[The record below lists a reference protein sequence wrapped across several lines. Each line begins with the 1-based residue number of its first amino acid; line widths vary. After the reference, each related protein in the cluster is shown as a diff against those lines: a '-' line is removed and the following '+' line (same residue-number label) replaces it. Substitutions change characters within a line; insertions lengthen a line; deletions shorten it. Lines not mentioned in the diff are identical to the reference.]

1 VSHPVASADTHWMR
15 TPHSRRIY
23 DYRIRQTICETGD
36 RDLFPELDIPR
47 STVRSWI
54 HRGIP
59 DVVTSDLATRDRFDL
74 LLEIREQQ
82 RRMALLGSV
91 VCLLTAMLRV
101 SKVRLDFERL
111 PDGNDK
117 RVLLRAIQRSRKA
130 MPLPAALRI
139 TGLSLSRYHGWYRAE
154 AGCDLD
160 DQSSCPRIVPT
171 RLTPNEIGAMREMV
185 ESSDHRHMSLR
196 ALALHAQRIGK
207 VFASPSTWYAL
218 ARKAGWVRS
227 RNRIYPAKPKV
238 GIRANAPNELLHL
251 DVTIIRLLDG
261 TRTYLHAVIDN
272 YSRRILSWALEERLG
287 SGTTCRVLNAAA
299 RQISAGSGAPTV
311 VADSGSEN
319 VNREV
324 DDLLERADWRRVLA
338 QVEVAFSNSM
348 IEAFWRSLKHSWIY
362 LHSLD
367 TAVALRRLV
376 EFYVTAHNEVMP
388 HSAFEGQTP
397 DEMYFGTGGAVTINL
412 AIARQAAREE
422 RMKLNRTARC
432 GVCIGEDAPAALQ
445 LQRPRSR
452 MS

>member
-1 VSHPVASADTHWMR
+1 MR

-36 RDLFPELDIPR
+36 RELFPELDIPR

-54 HRGIP
+54 HRGAP
-59 DVVTSDLATRDRFDL
+59 DVVTSDLVARDRSDL
-74 LLEIREQQ
+74 LVEIRELQ
-82 RRMALLGSV
+82 RRMALLGAV
-91 VCLLTAMLRV
+91 VGLLTAMLRV
-101 SKVRLDFERL
+101 SKVRFDFERL

-117 RVLLRAIQRSRKA
+117 RVLLRAIERSKKA
-130 MPLPAALRI
+130 IPLLAALRI
-139 TGLSLSRYHGWYRAE
+139 TGLSPSRYHGWYRAE

-171 RLTPNEIGAMREMV
+171 RLTPNEVGAMQEMV
-185 ESSDHRHMSLR
+185 ENSDHRHMSLR

-207 VFASPSTWYAL
+207 VVASPSTWYVL
-218 ARKAGWVRS
+218 ARKSGWRRS
-227 RNRIYPAKPKV
+227 RNRVYPAKPKIGV
-238 GIRANAPNELLHL
+238 RASAPNELLHL

-272 YSRRILSWALEERLG
+272 FSRRILSWALEDRLG
-287 SGTTCRVLNAAA
+287 SGATCRVLQEAAS
-299 RQISAGSGAPTV
+299 QISADTRDPIV

-324 DDLLERADWRRVLA
+324 DDLLENVDFRRVLA
-338 QVEVAFSNSM
+338 QVEVTFSNSM

-362 LHSLD
+362 LHRLD
-367 TAVALRRLV
+367 TAAALRRLI
-376 EFYVTAHNEVMP
+376 EFYVRAHNEVMP

-397 DEMYFGTGGAVTINL
+397 DEMYFGTGGAVAINL

-422 RMKLNRTARC
+422 RMRTNRAARC
-432 GVCIGEDAPAALQ
+432 GVCIGEGDPRALQ
-445 LQRPRSR
+445 LQRARSR